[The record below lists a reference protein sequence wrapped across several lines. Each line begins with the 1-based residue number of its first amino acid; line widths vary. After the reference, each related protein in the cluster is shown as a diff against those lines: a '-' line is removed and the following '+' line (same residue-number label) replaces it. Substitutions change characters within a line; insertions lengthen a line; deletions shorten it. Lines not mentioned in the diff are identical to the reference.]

1 MSIDVLQEKI
11 RKTKC
16 PIMLELA
23 ASAAELPPN
32 IVSESTDAAEAY
44 ARVCRELLDAMKG
57 VVPAVRVSF
66 SSFALLGAEGLTQ
79 LSAILKYAKKLG
91 YYVTLDAP
99 EILGNRAAQ
108 RTADVLFTVDSP
120 FPCDALVLLS
130 YLGTDCVKP
139 FLDGCKNEKKD
150 IFVAIRTANRTAPE
164 LQDLLA
170 GGRLVHIAA
179 ADLIN
184 RCADGLVGKCGYSPV
199 GIMSAAN
206 APDSLRT
213 LRAKYPRLFLL
224 VDGYSAVGANAKNCG
239 FAFDKLGHGAIVC
252 GGGSILR
259 AWQQAESDG
268 SDYIQQSQ
276 LCVERMKRNLSRYIT
291 IL

>member
-99 EILGNRAAQ
+99 EILGVRAAQ
-108 RTADVLFTVDSP
+108 RTADILFTRDSP

-139 FLDGCKNEKKD
+139 FLDFCKNDKKD

-239 FAFDKLGHGAIVC
+239 YAFDKLGHGAIVC

>member
-1 MSIDVLQEKI
+1 MSIDVLQDKI

-16 PIMLELA
+16 PVMLELA
-23 ASAAELPPN
+23 ASASELPAH
-32 IVSESTDAAEAY
+32 IRSETSSAAEGY
-44 ARVCRELLDAMKG
+44 ARVCRELLEALKG
-57 VVPAVRVSF
+57 TIPAVRVSF
-66 SSFALLGAEGLTQ
+66 SSFALLGADGLTQ
-79 LSAILKYAKKLG
+79 LSWVLRYANKLG

-99 EILGNRAAQ
+99 EILGVRAAQ
-108 RTADVLFTVDSP
+108 RTAQAVFAEDSP
-120 FPCDALVLLS
+120 FPCDSLILLS
-130 YLGTDCVKP
+130 YLGTDCVKA
-139 FLDGCKNEKKD
+139 FLDGCKTEKKD
-150 IFVAIRTANRTAPE
+150 IFVAIRTANRSASE

-170 GGRLVHIAA
+170 GGRLVHVAA
-179 ADLIN
+179 ADLVN

-206 APDSLRT
+206 APDSLRS

-239 FAFDKLGHGAIVC
+239 YAFDKLGHGAIVC

-259 AWQQAESDG
+259 AWQQSESDG
-268 SDYIQQSQ
+268 SDYIQQAQ
-276 LCVERMKRNLSRYIT
+276 AAVERMKRNLSRYIT

>member
-16 PIMLELA
+16 PVMLELA
-23 ASAAELPPN
+23 ASVSELPPN
-32 IVSESTDAAEAY
+32 IVSESTGAAEAY

-79 LSAILKYAKKLG
+79 LTSILKYAKKLG

-99 EILGNRAAQ
+99 EILGIHAAQ
-108 RTADVLFTVDSP
+108 RTADVLFAGDSP
-120 FPCDALVLLS
+120 FLCDALVLLS

-139 FLDGCKNEKKD
+139 FLDSCKNDKKD

-239 FAFDKLGHGAIVC
+239 YAFDKLGHGAIVC

-259 AWQQAESDG
+259 AWQQAQSDG

-276 LCVERMKRNLSRYIT
+276 LWVERMKRNLSRYIT
-291 IL
+291 VL

>member
-1 MSIDVLQEKI
+1 M
-11 RKTKC
+11 
-16 PIMLELA
+16 
-23 ASAAELPPN
+23 
-32 IVSESTDAAEAY
+32 
-44 ARVCRELLDAMKG
+44 
-57 VVPAVRVSF
+57 
-66 SSFALLGAEGLTQ
+66 
-79 LSAILKYAKKLG
+79 
-91 YYVTLDAP
+91 TLDAP
-99 EILGNRAAQ
+99 EILGIRAAQ
-108 RTADVLFTVDSP
+108 RTADVLFAVDSP

-179 ADLIN
+179 ADLVC

-224 VDGYSAVGANAKNCG
+224 VDGYSAVGANAKNCSY
-239 FAFDKLGHGAIVC
+239 AFDKLGHGAIVC

-268 SDYIQQSQ
+268 NDYIQQSQ

-291 IL
+291 VL

>member
-99 EILGNRAAQ
+99 EILGVRAAQ
-108 RTADVLFTVDSP
+108 RTADILFTRDSP

-139 FLDGCKNEKKD
+139 FLDFCKNDKKD

-206 APDSLRT
+206 APDSLST

-239 FAFDKLGHGAIVC
+239 YAFDKLGHGAIVC